1 MPLFN
6 LFKAKSVDP
15 EPNKA
20 TFSQP
25 PDSSGLNV
33 TSELDKALE
42 ECKAKVAQ
50 IAKECRT
57 NNRKFRDIEF
67 DLENDKDACLNG
79 LTISGE
85 YYAPSD
91 VRRVTQIFENPQFF
105 VDGASSNDIQQ
116 GALGDCWFLSAMATM
131 STSEGLV
138 EKFCVARDEEIGV
151 YGFIFFKDDHWVH
164 VIIDDLL
171 YTAIPKFEELSSTEK
186 NLYHNDKELY
196 NKSARK
202 GSQTLYFARSGT
214 DGETW
219 VPLIEKAYA
228 KLHGDYASLS
238 GGYPSE
244 GVEDLT
250 GGVSSYIQGKDI
262 FDVDKFW
269 TDELTKANKDR
280 LFGCY
285 FYGLDGA
292 RSGDYEAKI
301 FGLHG
306 NHAYS
311 VLRAVE
317 AKGKRF
323 VVVRNPWGKSEWTG
337 PWADGS
343 KEWNA
348 ESLEILPLLGHV
360 FGDDGEFVMEYSDF
374 LDCWDQIDR
383 TLLFDSN
390 WITSSQ
396 WLRVTTRP
404 LPSAWTYGDVCFT
417 ITIPRDS
424 FTILVLSKLDTR
436 FFNDLSGR
444 YLWSFDF
451 LLFKRGQ
458 TEPIARSAQ
467 PDFYHRSVNIQLNL
481 EAGDYVLHVRLDRSV
496 QRERNYYDTNVE
508 NWNQRKLSRV
518 LTAKAQSQS
527 IASNFKPES
536 QTNNLVIPVAALA
549 GLNFADMEKKAIE
562 KAEAE
567 KKAAEAAAPPPKVVT
582 TTTTT
587 TTTVTTIAAD
597 GTKTI
602 TTSDVTG
609 PVPGANTT
617 TTTTPAEPV
626 KEGAPATTTASENPP
641 ADAAAK
647 SADAPAADALPV
659 SPFPPAAATP
669 DQPEVSED
677 DTLFMGL
684 RVYTDKTGGAAT
696 IGGQL
701 RHEMEAAFSNL
712 AVKK

>member
-6 LFKAKSVDP
+6 LFKAKSADP

-20 TFSQP
+20 TFAQP
-25 PDSSGLNV
+25 PATSGLVV

-42 ECKAKVAQ
+42 ECKATVAR
-50 IAKECRT
+50 IAKECRAK
-57 NNRKFRDIEF
+57 NRKFRDIEF
-67 DLENDKDACLNG
+67 DLENDREACLNG
-79 LTISGE
+79 IIPLPDES
-85 YYAPSD
+85 YAPSD
-91 VRRVTQIFENPQFF
+91 VRRVTQIFEKPQFF

-116 GALGDCWFLSAMATM
+116 GQLGDCWFLSALATM
-131 STSEGLV
+131 STAEGLV

-164 VIIDDLL
+164 VVIDDLL
-171 YTAIPKFEELSSTEK
+171 YTAIPKFEELSSAEK

-202 GSQTLYFARSGT
+202 GSQTLYFAKSGT

-238 GGYPSE
+238 GGYACE

-250 GGVSSYIQGKDI
+250 GGISSYIQSKDI

-269 TDELTKANKDR
+269 HEELMKANKDR
-280 LFGCY
+280 LFGCS
-285 FYGLDGA
+285 FQGLDGA
-292 RSGDYEAKI
+292 RSGDYQAKI
-301 FGLHG
+301 FGLIG

-323 VVVRNPWGKSEWTG
+323 VVIRNPWGKSEWIG
-337 PWADGS
+337 PWSDGS

-417 ITIPRDS
+417 ITIPKAS
-424 FTILVLSKLDTR
+424 FTIIVLSQLDSR
-436 FFNDLSGR
+436 YFNDLSGR
-444 YLWSFDF
+444 SYWSFDF

-458 TEPIARSAQ
+458 TEPIAVSSQ
-467 PDFYHRSVNIQLNL
+467 PRFYSRSVNLEMDL
-481 EAGDYVLHVRLDRSV
+481 EAGDYVVHVRLDRTIR
-496 QRERNYYDTNVE
+496 RERNWYEINAD
-508 NWNQRKLSRV
+508 NWDQRKLSRA

-527 IASNFKPES
+527 IASNFK
-536 QTNNLVIPVAALA
+536 
-549 GLNFADMEKKAIE
+549 
-562 KAEAE
+562 AEY
-567 KKAAEAAAPPPKVVT
+567 
-582 TTTTT
+582 
-587 TTTVTTIAAD
+587 
-597 GTKTI
+597 
-602 TTSDVTG
+602 
-609 PVPGANTT
+609 VP
-617 TTTTPAEPV
+617 
-626 KEGAPATTTASENPP
+626 
-641 ADAAAK
+641 
-647 SADAPAADALPV
+647 
-659 SPFPPAAATP
+659 
-669 DQPEVSED
+669 
-677 DTLFMGL
+677 
-684 RVYTDKTGGAAT
+684 R
-696 IGGQL
+696 
-701 RHEMEAAFSNL
+701 
-712 AVKK
+712 